1 RLQALRP
8 AQHALIAVEFQMG
21 VEPQTSLSTSPVTAQ
36 MPVGGE
42 LSAPAIVEATGTSSR
57 APAQSTLTGRKR
69 PLETFLFWLFAACA
83 SVSVFTTFGI
93 IFVLVEESLPFFQH
107 VPLSEFLLGREWTPQ
122 FEPARFGIQPL
133 VRGTL
138 LVTAGAALFSLPLGL
153 LSAIYLSE
161 YASPRARN
169 ILKPLL
175 ELLAGVPSI
184 VYGYFALVYIT
195 PLLQKA
201 ATVLAP
207 TATPVLAKLTGDP
220 DFVLEVGVFN
230 ALSAS
235 IAIAIM
241 TLPLVSSL
249 CEDALHV
256 VPRALREGAYA
267 LGATKMEVS
276 TQVVIPAALSGIA
289 ASFILAISRS
299 VGETMVV
306 ALAAGATPSMTT
318 NPLESVQTMTGYI
331 ANISMGDV
339 EHGTISYQTIF
350 AVGVVLFLMTV
361 TMNLIS
367 IGLVKKYRQKYD

>member
-1 RLQALRP
+1 
-8 AQHALIAVEFQMG
+8 
-21 VEPQTSLSTSPVTAQ
+21 
-36 MPVGGE
+36 MPIGGE
-42 LSAPAIVEATGTSSR
+42 LSSPSLNGPDGNGHSS

-69 PLETFLFWLFAACA
+69 PLETVLFWLFAACA

-93 IFVLVEESLPFFQH
+93 IFVLLEESLPFFRQ
-107 VPLSEFLLGREWTPQ
+107 VPLREFLFAREWTPQ
-122 FEPARFGIQPL
+122 FEPAHFGIQPL
-133 VRGTL
+133 IRGTL
-138 LVTAGAALFSLPLGL
+138 LVTAGAAFFSLPLGL

-169 ILKPLL
+169 FLKPVL

-195 PLLQKA
+195 PLLQKGA
-201 ATVLAP
+201 EAISP
-207 TATPVLAKLTGDP
+207 TATPILAKLTGNP
-220 DFVLEVGVFN
+220 DFYLEVGVFN

-249 CEDALHV
+249 CEDALYV

-306 ALAAGATPSMTT
+306 ALAAGATPSMTL

-367 IGLVKKYRQKYD
+367 IALVKKYRQKYD